1 MVVLTNCGVTTLK
14 TEKIKM
20 KYAIIETW
28 NGESYSSE
36 NLASIKEFDNDS
48 VAQKY
53 LESLVESLHFP
64 TPAKII
70 ESSLG
75 CISYEKGDDQGSFTF
90 IRNAE
95 NFYGVVILTNVN
107 EVVVIRNKKDWSA
120 KLNIAIQQCQED
132 ELDEIDLSDDNIF
145 IGAYDGD
152 YDYQFI
158 KF

>member
-1 MVVLTNCGVTTLK
+1 
-14 TEKIKM
+14 M

-28 NGESYSSE
+28 NGEGYSSE
-36 NLASIKEFDNDS
+36 NLAYIKEFNNDS
-48 VAQKY
+48 EAQNY
-53 LESLVESLHFP
+53 LESLMQIQ
-64 TPAKII
+64 TGAKDI

-75 CISYEKGDDQGSFTF
+75 CITYEKGDDQGSFTF
-90 IRNAE
+90 IRSAE
-95 NFYGVVILTNVN
+95 NIYGVVILTNVN
-107 EVVVIRNKKDWSA
+107 EVVVIRDKKDWSA